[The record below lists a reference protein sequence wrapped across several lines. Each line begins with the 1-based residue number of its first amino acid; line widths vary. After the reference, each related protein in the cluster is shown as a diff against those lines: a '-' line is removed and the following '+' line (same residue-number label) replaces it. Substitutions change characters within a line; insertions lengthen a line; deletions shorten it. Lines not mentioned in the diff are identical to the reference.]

1 MRTALFLLIA
11 SLSVFTAI
19 AQTDDEQDTAPAL
32 SKTTIDHKHELGV
45 FGQTNPYGNGNE
57 DMNFAGLQYKT
68 WANEHLGLRFL
79 AAYSDYNFK
88 SSKFYQGASSDTSVS
103 KWAQTHISLGVI
115 GGGIEAQRRFFK
127 RVYLFAAIE
136 MRVGYGNGTI
146 DTSIEKAYTY
156 TTPSTP
162 QMPSA
167 TYSAVY
173 GYGAGRGNA
182 NMFYLGV
189 SPSIGA
195 KLQFNRLCIGLE
207 MQAAQL
213 SVKSIKYDN
222 APSYG
227 VTDFELGNISHR
239 FFINFRF

>member
-1 MRTALFLLIA
+1 MRTTLFLIIA
-11 SLSVFTAI
+11 SLSAFPAI
-19 AQTDDEQDTAPAL
+19 AQNDDEQETIPA
-32 SKTTIDHKHELGV
+32 STKIAIDRKHELGV
-45 FGQTNPYGNGNE
+45 FGQTNPYSNGN
-57 DMNFAGLQYKT
+57 DYMNFAGLQYKT
-68 WANEHLGLRFL
+68 WANEHLGLRFI
-79 AAYSDYNFK
+79 AAYSDYNYK
-88 SSKFYQGASSDTSVS
+88 SSKFYQGTSSDTSVS
-103 KWAQTHISLGVI
+103 KWADTHISLGVI

-127 RVYLFAAIE
+127 RVYLFAAVE

-146 DTSIEKAYTY
+146 DTSVEKAYTY

-195 KLQFNRLCIGLE
+195 KLQFSRLCMGIE
-207 MQAAQL
+207 MQAAEL
-213 SVKSIKYDN
+213 SIKSIKYDN

-227 VTDFELGNISHR
+227 VTDFQLGNISHR
-239 FFINFRF
+239 FFVNFRF